1 MTVDLLVSVERVQEL
16 KEESERLR
24 SELEDLDLQHQD
36 AVNHLRAALEGR
48 ESEIRKLRKEL
59 GAAGK
64 GNQNLARD
72 LYQTNCMHR
81 ETIAALQEALA
92 ARSRP
97 PLQGT
102 WRAVETL
109 ALLAGRVVQ
118 RVREWTAQNRVFVA
132 YKDGTYTCPECTPL
146 AVDLS
151 VEETW
156 ELYSEG
162 WVRGPVCREC
172 RLALPV
178 YLLEGE
184 RK

>member
-1 MTVDLLVSVERVQEL
+1 MTVDLLVLVEQVQEL

-24 SELEDLDLQHQD
+24 SELEDLDLQHRD

-64 GNQNLARD
+64 GNQNLSRD
-72 LYQTNCMHR
+72 LHQTSRMHR
-81 ETIAALQEALA
+81 ETAAALQEALA
-92 ARSRP
+92 ESRRL
-97 PLQGT
+97 PLRGT
-102 WRAVETL
+102 WRAAETL
-109 ALLAGRVVQ
+109 VLLAGRVVQ
-118 RVREWTAQNRVFVA
+118 RVREWTSQNRIFVA

-178 YLLEGE
+178 YLLEEG